1 MPALPERLLGR
12 HRYGPLLVLVAT
24 TIVFAL
30 AAPDAGWSH
39 AVLALVQGAT
49 LLLAL
54 LTSNL
59 PGARLRVAA
68 AVASVAAIAAAVAG
82 FAGGDEGVGISRVLS
97 GLMVLA
103 VPVVIAR
110 GVVRHIRDERAVTIH
125 SVFGVLAIYLLVGVA
140 FAFADGAVDR
150 LGAHDFLRGEPAA
163 SAADSLYFSLATL
176 TTTGYGD
183 LVPGSDLA
191 RSFAI
196 LEALTGQIYLVTVV
210 ALLVAN
216 LAQRRR

>member
-1 MPALPERLLGR
+1 MPSVLERMHGR
-12 HRYGPLLVLVAT
+12 HRYGPLLLLVAFS
-24 TIVFAL
+24 IVFAL
-30 AAPDAGWSH
+30 AAPEADWSR
-39 AVLALVQGAT
+39 AVLALLQGLT

-54 LTSNL
+54 LTSDL
-59 PGARLRVAA
+59 PVRLLRPTAA
-68 AVASVAAIAAAVAG
+68 LAATASIVAAIAALI
-82 FAGGDEGVGISRVLS
+82 GGDEGVAISRILS
-97 GLMVLA
+97 GLLLVA
-103 VPVVIAR
+103 APPVIAQ
-110 GVVRHIRDERAVTIH
+110 GVLRRIRAEHGVTIH
-125 SVFGVLAIYLLVGVA
+125 SVLGVLAIYLQIGMT

-163 SAADSLYFSLATL
+163 PAADFIYFSFVTL

-191 RSFAI
+191 RSVAI

-216 LAQRRR
+216 LAPRRR

>member
-1 MPALPERLLGR
+1 MPSVLERMHGR
-12 HRYGPLLVLVAT
+12 HRYGPLLLLVAFS
-24 TIVFAL
+24 IVFAL
-30 AAPDAGWSH
+30 AAPEADWSR
-39 AVLALVQGAT
+39 AVLALLQGLT

-54 LTSNL
+54 LTSDL
-59 PGARLRVAA
+59 PARLLRPTAA
-68 AVASVAAIAAAVAG
+68 LAATASI
-82 FAGGDEGVGISRVLS
+82 GGDEGVGISRILS
-97 GLMVLA
+97 GLLLVA
-103 VPVVIAR
+103 APPVIAQ
-110 GVVRHIRDERAVTIH
+110 GVLRRIRAEHGVTIH
-125 SVFGVLAIYLLVGVA
+125 SVLGVLAIYLQIGMT

-163 SAADSLYFSLATL
+163 PAADFIYFSFVTL

-216 LAQRRR
+216 LAPRRR

>member
-1 MPALPERLLGR
+1 MRPALERLHGR
-12 HRYGPLLVLVAT
+12 HRYGPVLLLIAIS
-24 TIVFAL
+24 IVFAL
-30 AAPDAGWSH
+30 AAPEAGWTH
-39 AVLALVQGAT
+39 VLLALLQGVT

-54 LTSNL
+54 LTSDL
-59 PGARLRVAA
+59 PMPLLRPGAALAA
-68 AVASVAAIAAAVAG
+68 GAAIAASVAALT
-82 FAGGDEGVGISRVLS
+82 GGDEGVGVARILS
-97 GLMVLA
+97 GLLIVA
-103 VPVVIAR
+103 APVVIGQ
-110 GVVRHIRDERAVTIH
+110 GVVRSIRSERGVTIH
-125 SVFGVLAIYLLVGVA
+125 SVLGVLAIYLLVGVT

-150 LGAHDFLRGEPAA
+150 LGARDFLRGAPAA
-163 SAADSLYFSLATL
+163 SGADFIYFSFTTL

-216 LAQRRR
+216 LGRLRR